1 MAFRDTKRGGFADV
15 IRCDEPNYL
24 IWKWHPTGV
33 DTGYSNR
40 EFAIRTGSIL
50 RVKEGEVAVFV
61 YKQKNGKMHDFIVG
75 PYDEK
80 IKTKN
85 FPILSSII
93 GLWYEGDTPFQ
104 AEIFFINLAK
114 VIQIKFAV
122 PYFDVVDP
130 RFLDFTAPVSVRGTI
145 TFRIKD
151 YKHFIECH
159 QMIQFDLDTLKNQI
173 SDFVYRVVKDCVAN
187 APKTY
192 DIPLIQIETKITAIN
207 ENAESLL
214 KDKLLDVFGITLTS
228 LDIGA
233 LEIDKESESYLE
245 LKKVTKEAT
254 ARKVEAG
261 VSDYEERLRI
271 QRQEEQY
278 AKHIQTK
285 TTNIGAHEADVREKV
300 GVAGAEALGKM
311 GENGV
316 GNVDVGQGGAG
327 FNPVSIAAGM
337 AVGSAIGKNMAETM
351 NTTNV
356 SGNNQTPPPISQD
369 LYYVAI
375 DNKPSGPFNKEALL
389 SMISNGQITKETLL
403 WKQGTPN
410 WEKAISFTE
419 IAAFFPPD
427 LPNK

>member
-61 YKQKNGKMHDFIVG
+61 YKQKDGKMHDFIVG

-114 VIQIKFAV
+114 VIQIRFAV

-130 RFLDFTAPVSVRGTI
+130 RFLDFAAPVAVRGTI
-145 TFRIKD
+145 TFRIED

-173 SDFVYRVVKDCVAN
+173 GDFVYRVVKDCVAN

-214 KDKLLDVFGITLTS
+214 KDND
-228 LDIGA
+228 
-233 LEIDKESESYLE
+233 EID
-245 LKKVTKEAT
+245 
-254 ARKVEAG
+254 
-261 VSDYEERLRI
+261 
-271 QRQEEQY
+271 
-278 AKHIQTK
+278 
-285 TTNIGAHEADVREKV
+285 
-300 GVAGAEALGKM
+300 
-311 GENGV
+311 
-316 GNVDVGQGGAG
+316 
-327 FNPVSIAAGM
+327 
-337 AVGSAIGKNMAETM
+337 
-351 NTTNV
+351 
-356 SGNNQTPPPISQD
+356 
-369 LYYVAI
+369 I
-375 DNKPSGPFNKEALL
+375 D
-389 SMISNGQITKETLL
+389 
-403 WKQGTPN
+403 
-410 WEKAISFTE
+410 
-419 IAAFFPPD
+419 
-427 LPNK
+427 